1 MSQPPESR
9 RPNILL
15 VMTDQL
21 HYPPAYESDE
31 LAAYRREHCAG
42 QERLRAN
49 GVSFKHHYPISSCL
63 RAEPRLAADGAPS
76 LAARRVTD
84 ARADQERRRRRHVL
98 AGA

>member
-1 MSQPPESR
+1 MSEPAEHR

-21 HYPPAYESDE
+21 RYPPAYESDE

-49 GVSFKHHYPISSCL
+49 GVSFKHHYPITRRV
-63 RAEPRLAADGAPS
+63 RAESRLVADGAPS
-76 LAARRVTD
+76 LAARRFAD
-84 ARADQERRRRRHVL
+84 AT
-98 AGA
+98 G